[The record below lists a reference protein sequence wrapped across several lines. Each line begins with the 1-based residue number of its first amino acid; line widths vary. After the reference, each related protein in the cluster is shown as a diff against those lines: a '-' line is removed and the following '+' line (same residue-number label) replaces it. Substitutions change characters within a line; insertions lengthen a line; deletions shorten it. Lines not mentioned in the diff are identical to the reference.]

1 MRPQPLY
8 TGTGPSDGLF
18 TTARAVWAVVD
29 NARALASHYGT
40 TGSRFAKR
48 GLRCES
54 GKTRGAEPH
63 TNGSR
68 R

>member
-29 NARALASHYGT
+29 NACALARSLSEGRPVLPSLVSPCSIH
-40 TGSRFAKR
+40 SQR
-48 GLRCES
+48 
-54 GKTRGAEPH
+54 
-63 TNGSR
+63 
-68 R
+68 